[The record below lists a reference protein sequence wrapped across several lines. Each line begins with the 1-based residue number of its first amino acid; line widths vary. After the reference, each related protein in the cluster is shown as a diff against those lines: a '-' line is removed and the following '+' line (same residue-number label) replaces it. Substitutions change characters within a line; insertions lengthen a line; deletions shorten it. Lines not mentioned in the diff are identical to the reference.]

1 MAYTNAQRTTQTRQV
16 VFVGHR
22 TQARRKA
29 HYKRIRAA
37 IRTAA
42 GWTTAIM
49 FFLVLGKPGLQ
60 IVPHLWKK
68 FSLQHLSIWEL
79 QLYLSM
85 YGKCLAAIVHI
96 TTNTIGRWKNDL
108 YYWRRKVH

>member
-1 MAYTNAQRTTQTRQV
+1 MTYTGAQKTTQTRQA
-16 VFVGHR
+16 VFMGHR

-49 FFLVLGKPGLQ
+49 FFLVLGKAGASDCGAPWEEIFPSTFIYCGLM
-60 IVPHLWKK
+60 I
-68 FSLQHLSIWEL
+68 LSFHIWE
-79 QLYLSM
+79 
-85 YGKCLAAIVHI
+85 AAGGNCIS
-96 TTNTIGRWKNDL
+96 K
-108 YYWRRKVH
+108 

>member
-1 MAYTNAQRTTQTRQV
+1 MTYTGAQKTTQTRQA
-16 VFVGHR
+16 VFMGHR

-49 FFLVLGKPGLQ
+49 FFLVLGKAGASDCGAPMEEIFPSTFIYMG
-60 IVPHLWKK
+60 IAIISVHV
-68 FSLQHLSIWEL
+68 WEAFGGNRT
-79 QLYLSM
+79 YNNK
-85 YGKCLAAIVHI
+85 Y
-96 TTNTIGRWKNDL
+96 N
-108 YYWRRKVH
+108 RKVEK

>member
-49 FFLVLGKPGLQ
+49 FFLFL
-60 IVPHLWKK
+60 
-68 FSLQHLSIWEL
+68 F
-79 QLYLSM
+79 
-85 YGKCLAAIVHI
+85 
-96 TTNTIGRWKNDL
+96 
-108 YYWRRKVH
+108 

>member
-49 FFLVLGKPGLQ
+49 FFLVLGKAGASDCGAPWEEIFPSTFIYCGLM
-60 IVPHLWKK
+60 I
-68 FSLQHLSIWEL
+68 LSFHVWEAAGGN
-79 QLYLSM
+79 YT
-85 YGKCLAAIVHI
+85 GK
-96 TTNTIGRWKNDL
+96 
-108 YYWRRKVH
+108 